1 MRSIL
6 VLFVTIFILS
16 VSWVYGQTSSET
28 ILEIKV
34 TGIQTSKGMIA
45 VGINDSSEGWPR
57 KPQYEYEWDKEGLQD
72 SILVLKVSGLKY
84 GTYAISALDDENSNE
99 ELDLLK
105 RERFG
110 FSGNPVLRFSPPK
123 FEECSFSIESRI
135 THVEIS
141 MKNRGK
147 QK

>member
-1 MRSIL
+1 MKNIL
-6 VLFVTIFILS
+6 LIFVSIFILS
-16 VSWVYGQTSSET
+16 VSWIYGQTNSET

-45 VGINDSSEGWPR
+45 VGISDSPEGWPR
-57 KPQYEYEWDKEGLQD
+57 KPQYEYEWNKEGLQD
-72 SILVLKVSGLKY
+72 SILVVKVSGLKY

-99 ELDLLK
+99 QLDLLR

-123 FEECSFSIESRI
+123 FEDCSFHIENKI
-135 THVEIS
+135 TQVEIR
-141 MKNRGK
+141 MKKRGE
-147 QK
+147 